1 MKLNQLD
8 SNADVFEA
16 PQGIFKTAG
25 LKAKSFL
32 GRSDLAKGQLQTG
45 GIANQLKKEYM
56 TLVGRQAGKTG
67 TTKPTSDTLIQFL
80 ASKGI
85 NSKEVASIIDKELQ
99 AEAPPAQEPAN
110 DQPPADAV
118 KNKPVAQTST
128 DPNNPLKPGNNTAN
142 MKQASLDLDNPNS
155 SQGDLFKNN
164 PIPSMAPKKPAVKQ
178 PAGRT
183 QGGGKVAG
191 KLSQTPGAIAKRN
204 ARAKKPN
211 SQLQLMSMYSEQSQR
226 YRKNFEKINWDLKED
241 QEYFNALEFMGV
253 MEAEI
258 SDKIVDKILMRY
270 AVDMDEP
277 NQAQAKDTQK
287 TAPNDDPNTQKTAP
301 DASAQAEPQQDTGD
315 DADANTDTD
324 TQKKGDGFLK
334 GVGKALSGVTKKA
347 VGGVTTGLGDNP
359 ETAQGSKIFD
369 PDEQDKTV
377 RGNLNYQ
384 NISKQFPGIDPTMLR
399 RSMSKGLSG
408 KGLTKVENET
418 MAQAMIQLLKKDPQ
432 QTVKVMNLF
441 KMTKEV

>member
-1 MKLNQLD
+1 MRLNQLD

-16 PQGIFKTAG
+16 PQGMIKRVVLRT
-25 LKAKSFL
+25 KAFV
-32 GRSDLAKGQLQTG
+32 GSDLAKGQLQTG

-85 NSKEVASIIDKELQ
+85 DSKEVASIIDKELQ
-99 AEAPPAQEPAN
+99 AAAPPAQEPAN

-118 KNKPVAQTST
+118 KNEPAAQTST

-155 SQGDLFKNN
+155 PQGDLFKNN
-164 PIPSMAPKKPAVKQ
+164 PIPSMAPKTPAVKK

-211 SQLQLMSMYSEQSQR
+211 SQLQLMSMYSEEAQR

-258 SDKIVDKILMRY
+258 SDKIVDKILTRF

-277 NQAQAKDTQK
+277 KQAQAKDTQPGQAD
-287 TAPNDDPNTQKTAP
+287 TATEP
-301 DASAQAEPQQDTGD
+301 DASAQGKPQQDASN
-315 DADANTDTD
+315 ADNT
-324 TQKKGDGFLK
+324 TQKKGGGFLK
-334 GVGKALSGVTKKA
+334 GVGKAIGGVTKKA
-347 VGGVTTGLGDNP
+347 VSGVTTGLGDNP

-369 PDEQDKTV
+369 PDEENKTMQ
-377 RGNLNYQ
+377 GNLNYQ

-399 RSMSKGLSG
+399 RSMSKGLNG
-408 KGLTKVENET
+408 QGLTKVENET
-418 MAQAMIQLLKKDPQ
+418 MAQAMVQLLKKDPQ